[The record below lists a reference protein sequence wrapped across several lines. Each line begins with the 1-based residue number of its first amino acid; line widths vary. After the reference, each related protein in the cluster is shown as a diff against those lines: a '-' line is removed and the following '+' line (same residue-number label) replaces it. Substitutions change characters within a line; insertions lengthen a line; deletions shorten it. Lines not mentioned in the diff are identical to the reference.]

1 MSNNDDFEEDVE
13 YMAPHQQPSGQIL
26 TPKAVIE
33 ATEDDLRPYRELINS
48 KLLERG
54 CDNWLISIEC
64 DLNIAALN
72 HLVDEV
78 EDAGWEA
85 FIDDE
90 TDCTLCID

>member
-1 MSNNDDFEEDVE
+1 MNNNDGFEDDVE
-13 YMAPHQQPSGQIL
+13 YIGQGEQPSGQIL

-33 ATEDDLRPYRELINS
+33 ASDDLRPYRQLVNS

-64 DLNIAALN
+64 AELNVEAFN

-78 EDAGWEA
+78 KDAGWHVSLEGKT
-85 FIDDE
+85 IN
-90 TDCTLCID
+90 IH

>member
-64 DLNIAALN
+64 DLNMEALN
-72 HLVDEV
+72 QLVDEIKG
-78 EDAGWEA
+78 AGWHVALEDKT
-85 FIDDE
+85 IN
-90 TDCTLCID
+90 IN

>member
-64 DLNIAALN
+64 AELNVEALN

-78 EDAGWEA
+78 EGAGWHVA
-85 FIDDE
+85 LGGK
-90 TDCTLCID
+90 TLNIH